1 MLSSASEKKRR
12 CFGVPPLA
20 DPPLVDQLVRA
31 VFPWCQA
38 KMRPAFARAR
48 EPSRIVD
55 GDLKAIDA
63 RAPAPEAVIR
73 RRQTGS
79 TRTQRPCTLLLP
91 TRNAVLRRRAALDRQ
106 ILRIRDR
113 GAERRHGAENVAG
126 RLSAMNSTR
135 SLLITY
141 PQGLRRFPPAG
152 DRRPSRRQRESPAL
166 AGLFQ
171 CPAHAKRMG
180 PAAETRD
187 YGVDRL
193 ILALPCPSRR
203 PIS

>member
-20 DPPLVDQLVRA
+20 DPPLVDQLVQA

-73 RRQTGS
+73 TRQTES
-79 TRTQRPCTLLLP
+79 TRTQRLYTLLLP
-91 TRNAVLRRRAALDRQ
+91 TRNAVLRHRAHSTGRSCASGIEEQ
-106 ILRIRDR
+106 IADTVPKML
-113 GAERRHGAENVAG
+113 
-126 RLSAMNSTR
+126 LSV
-135 SLLITY
+135 
-141 PQGLRRFPPAG
+141 
-152 DRRPSRRQRESPAL
+152 
-166 AGLFQ
+166 
-171 CPAHAKRMG
+171 CPR
-180 PAAETRD
+180 
-187 YGVDRL
+187 
-193 ILALPCPSRR
+193 
-203 PIS
+203 

>member
-1 MLSSASEKKRR
+1 
-12 CFGVPPLA
+12 
-20 DPPLVDQLVRA
+20 
-31 VFPWCQA
+31 
-38 KMRPAFARAR
+38 
-48 EPSRIVD
+48 
-55 GDLKAIDA
+55 
-63 RAPAPEAVIR
+63 
-73 RRQTGS
+73 
-79 TRTQRPCTLLLP
+79 
-91 TRNAVLRRRAALDRQ
+91 
-106 ILRIRDR
+106 
-113 GAERRHGAENVAG
+113 
-126 RLSAMNSTR
+126 MNSTR
-135 SLLITY
+135 ILLITY

-152 DRRPSRRQRESPAL
+152 DRRPSHRQRESPAL

>member
-1 MLSSASEKKRR
+1 
-12 CFGVPPLA
+12 
-20 DPPLVDQLVRA
+20 
-31 VFPWCQA
+31 
-38 KMRPAFARAR
+38 
-48 EPSRIVD
+48 
-55 GDLKAIDA
+55 
-63 RAPAPEAVIR
+63 
-73 RRQTGS
+73 
-79 TRTQRPCTLLLP
+79 
-91 TRNAVLRRRAALDRQ
+91 
-106 ILRIRDR
+106 
-113 GAERRHGAENVAG
+113 
-126 RLSAMNSTR
+126 MNSTR

-141 PQGLRRFPPAG
+141 AQGLRRFPPAG